1 MNFGNILY
9 TIIIYPL
16 ELLFEIIFHLANSM
30 TANPG
35 LSIIVLSLTV
45 NFLVLPL
52 YIRADALQKEEK
64 EIEDRLSSRVKR
76 IKETFKGDERFMM
89 LQAYYRL
96 NDYKTAYVFR
106 STLPLMLQIPFFIAA
121 FRFLSNLQMLHGF
134 RFGLIADL
142 GVPDGMITI
151 AGVAVN
157 VLPILMTSINIVSG
171 TIYAKGSSV
180 KDKVQLYGMAL
191 IFLVLL
197 YRSPSGLVFYWT
209 LNNLF
214 SLIKNVF
221 YKFKEPRK
229 VLSVISFMTGIILMA
244 AIIPSGI
251 YSLRQKGFIAV
262 LGTALLLPALTIYLG
277 AYVKT
282 SGKRNESRKD
292 TGLIYILSMLL
303 VSFTVGGLI
312 PAAVIASSAA
322 EFVDI
327 YILNDPLQY
336 VLYSMCVSVGLFI
349 IWMGIYFLLS
359 DRKGRVAFAS
369 AAWIVSIVCIIDYLF
384 FGTKLGYLSR
394 SLIFDKEPAYS
405 TSEKILNVIIILS
418 TVAVCYVVYKKL
430 PRLVISVLTS
440 GLLIAV
446 LFTSVSM
453 VRISRDYDEVVD
465 NIAKSHD
472 GSPTI
477 ELSRNGKNVVVLM
490 IDRMFG
496 YYIPFLLNEDS
507 SLKESFS
514 GFTYYPNT
522 VSHGLITYVG
532 APGLF
537 GGYEYTP
544 KNMNAR
550 NEELLV
556 DKHNEAL
563 KLMPALFSGIGYDV
577 SVFDPPYANYEQ
589 ISDLSIYDD
598 YPGVKN
604 YISRGR
610 VAGELSVNES
620 LKDSGRRFFMYGLFK
635 VSPVIVQPGVYN
647 SGNYNAVNDQ
657 YSDDET
663 SELTDSAGQ
672 VMDGIYRAKGLNKD
686 FLDAYNV
693 LDGLERMTDIKD
705 SDTGTFM
712 MMNNITAHEMT
723 LLQLPDYVPAENVD
737 NTAYADS
744 YTEKYDADGRKL
756 ELLDERY
763 VEHYHINMAAMRK
776 VAEWLDYLKDQGV
789 YDNTRIII
797 VSDHAYPLY
806 HDGVMLIP
814 DDKGDIYNCFGFN
827 CALMVKDFN
836 DKEFKE
842 NNEFMTNA
850 DVPTIALDGI
860 IDEPVNPFTGNKIDS
875 SEKTTEEM
883 RLSYLF
889 KPEEVKNTMNEF
901 PKSTWFTVHDDIFKD
916 DNWKCLG
923 EY

>member
-1 MNFGNILY
+1 MNPANILY

-45 NFLVLPL
+45 NFSVLPL

-64 EIEDRLSSRVKR
+64 EIEDRLSFRVKR
-76 IKETFKGDERFMM
+76 IKETFRGDERFMM

-121 FRFLSNLQMLHGF
+121 FRFLSNLKMLQGF
-134 RFGLIADL
+134 RFGPIDNL
-142 GVPDGMITI
+142 GAPDGMFTVAGI
-151 AGVAVN
+151 AIN
-157 VLPILMTSINIVSG
+157 ILPILMTAINIVSG
-171 TIYAKGSSV
+171 TIYTKGSSI
-180 KDKVQLYGMAL
+180 KDKVQLYGIAL

-221 YKFKEPRK
+221 YRFKDPRR
-229 VLSVISFMTGIILMA
+229 VLSILSFVTGIILMA
-244 AIIPSGI
+244 AILPVGM

-262 LGTALLLPALTIYLG
+262 LGTALLLPALTLYLG
-277 AYVKT
+277 AKVKT
-282 SGKRNESRKD
+282 SEKKNESRRD
-292 TGLIYILSMLL
+292 TGLIYILSAIL
-303 VSFTVGGLI
+303 VSLTVGGLI
-312 PAAVIASSAA
+312 PATLISSSTA

-327 YILNDPLQY
+327 RILNDPLQY
-336 VLYSMCVSVGLFI
+336 VLYSMCVSIGLFI

-359 DRKGRVAFAS
+359 GRKGRMAFACT
-369 AAWIVSIVCIIDYLF
+369 AWIVSIVCIIDYMF
-384 FGTKLGYLSR
+384 FGTKLGYMSR

-405 TSEKILNVIIILS
+405 TGETILNVIIILS
-418 TVAVCYVVYKKL
+418 TVAVCYIVYRKL
-430 PRLVISVLTS
+430 PRLAISVLTS

-446 LFTSVSM
+446 LFTSGSM
-453 VRISRDYDEVVD
+453 IRISRDYDEVVD
-465 NIAKSHD
+465 NIAESPE

-490 IDRMFG
+490 IDRLFG
-496 YYIPFLLNEDS
+496 YYIPFLFNEDS
-507 SLKESFS
+507 SLKESYS

-544 KNMNAR
+544 GSMNSR
-550 NEELLV
+550 DDELLV
-556 DKHNEAL
+556 NKHNEAL
-563 KLMPALFSGIGYDV
+563 KLMPALFSDIGYDV
-577 SVFDPPYANYEQ
+577 SVFDPPYANYKQ
-589 ISDLSIYDD
+589 IPDLSIYDD
-598 YPGVKN
+598 YPNVKS
-604 YISRGR
+604 YILRGR

-620 LKDSGRRFFMYGLFK
+620 LRDSGRRFFMYGLFK

-647 SGNYNAVNDQ
+647 GGNYNAVNER
-657 YSDDET
+657 YSDADT
-663 SELTDSAGQ
+663 SESTDSAGQ
-672 VMDGIYRAKGLNKD
+672 VMDGVYKARGMNKD

-693 LDGLERMTDIKD
+693 LDGLEKMTDIKD
-705 SDTGTFM
+705 SDTGAFM

-723 LLQLPDYVPAENVD
+723 LLQLPDYVPTENVD

-763 VEHYHINMAAMRK
+763 IEHYHIDMAAMRK
-776 VAEWLDYLKDQGV
+776 VAEWLDYLKEQGV

-814 DDKGDIYNCFGFN
+814 DDKGEVFNCFGFN

-836 DKEFKE
+836 DKDFKVS
-842 NNEFMTNA
+842 NEFMTNA
-850 DVPTIALDGI
+850 DVPTIAIDGI
-860 IDEPVNPFTGNKIDS
+860 IDDPINPFTGNPVDNS
-875 SEKTTEEM
+875 AKTTEEM
-883 RLSYLF
+883 QLSYLF
-889 KPEEVKNTMNEF
+889 KPEEVEDTMSEF
-901 PKSTWFTVHDDIFKD
+901 PEATWFTVHDDIFKNE
-916 DNWKCLG
+916 NWKCLG
-923 EY
+923 EH